1 MTCENLTLHD
11 VDIPINLRKKLLF
24 FHEYF
29 EPLMCRDVDCQLVE
43 YNLTNK
49 TSMCECKIGKNFEDI
64 LNSPKFEFNPY
75 DSDSDPK
82 GFSEAVKVVKCL
94 TKGIK
99 YSSFKI
105 NTAAIICVVIFVLQ
119 CLLYIANN
127 CYGEPLDEN
136 IPKRSSTLANPP
148 KADSPTRIYLYSD
161 WDLNAAQKGKEPVE
175 EEEKVIQPRDDSG
188 DQIMEEEKSLNND
201 IFSNVSIDTNA
212 GGLFNDK
219 KTNRSL
225 RAAEKNKKVLI
236 LLGNNMKTKKKV
248 SVEHSYSGKKSS
260 DDDESDV
267 APLGGRKYDNSG
279 FCRNYWIFLSV
290 KQHIINF
297 FDVIPFCNMT
307 KNYIPLTIKLIRS
320 LFLVALS
327 FILSILW
334 LDQKYIQKKWEHF
347 NDKYSLLTSEEK
359 KISIPLSE
367 RISYALSHNIVHVIV
382 DLIVLIFADFIFGV
396 AFFKIRK
403 EGEEIEELIKEQ
415 GQNPYERKLENKL
428 KKKLNTLHDKAKNK
442 NNIFFAIVFILVV
455 VFFISLCGFGATYP
469 GGVVDCVTSGI
480 FAIILLEIIPFI
492 WSLILALLR
501 YLGYR
506 KKSECM
512 ISFSEFFLY

>member
-1 MTCENLTLHD
+1 M
-11 VDIPINLRKKLLF
+11 
-24 FHEYF
+24 
-29 EPLMCRDVDCQLVE
+29 
-43 YNLTNK
+43 TNK
-49 TSMCECKIGKNFEDI
+49 TSICECKIGNTFEDL

-75 DSDSDPK
+75 NTDTDPK

-119 CLLYIANN
+119 CLLYFANN
-127 CYGEPLDEN
+127 CYGQPYSDD
-136 IPKRSSTLANPP
+136 IPAANSTLANPP
-148 KADSPTRIYLYSD
+148 KSDSPTRIYLYSD
-161 WDLNAAQKGKEPVE
+161 WDLSNIQKGKEPVE

-248 SVEHSYSGKKSS
+248 SIERSSSGKMSA
-260 DDDESDV
+260 DNDESDDT
-267 APLGGRKYDNSG
+267 PLGKRKYDNSG
-279 FCRNYWIFLSV
+279 FCKNYWKFLSV

-307 KNYIPLTIKLIRS
+307 LNYIPLTIKLIRS

-359 KISIPLSE
+359 NISIPLSE
-367 RISYALSHNIVHVIV
+367 RILYALSHTIVHVIV
-382 DLIVLIFADFIFGV
+382 DLIILIFADFIFGV

-403 EGEEIEELIKEQ
+403 EGNEIEELMKEQ
-415 GQNPYERKLENKL
+415 GENPYDKKL
-428 KKKLNTLHDKAKNK
+428 KNKFLKKLNALRDKAKNK

-492 WSLILALLR
+492 WSLILALFR

-512 ISFSEFFLY
+512 KSFSEFFLY